1 MITCRVNDLTVN
13 NSKQEEEEEVKRMG
27 TNGVEAP
34 PGGSSS
40 TPASASPAD
49 SRLAELEASF
59 LEGPLVP
66 GTGGQARSFSTETL
80 LDILVVLFDEC
91 QASSL
96 RREKTVS
103 EFIELGKKLQ
113 ILHTNYQSHN
123 LCIRTSEV
131 LNSSMKLCD

>member
-1 MITCRVNDLTVN
+1 MKDLTVN
-13 NSKQEEEEEVKRMG
+13 NSKQEEARRRMG

-40 TPASASPAD
+40 TSSASPAD

-103 EFIELGKKLQ
+103 EFIELGK
-113 ILHTNYQSHN
+113 
-123 LCIRTSEV
+123 
-131 LNSSMKLCD
+131 NSRIQCR

>member
-1 MITCRVNDLTVN
+1 M
-13 NSKQEEEEEVKRMG
+13 SKQEERRMG
-27 TNGVEAP
+27 TNGVDAP
-34 PGGSSS
+34 PGGSSG
-40 TPASASPAD
+40 TVARATASASPAD

-103 EFIELGKKLQ
+103 EFIELGKSEKIDDEKL
-113 ILHTNYQSHN
+113 LMVMAVMLGCRHF
-123 LCIRTSEV
+123 
-131 LNSSMKLCD
+131 

>member
-1 MITCRVNDLTVN
+1 
-13 NSKQEEEEEVKRMG
+13 MG
-27 TNGVEAP
+27 TNGVDP
-34 PGGSSS
+34 PGGAP
-40 TPASASPAD
+40 TAVPAD

-91 QASSL
+91 QQSSL

-103 EFIELGKKLQ
+103 EFIELGKQKEDTKT
-113 ILHTNYQSHN
+113 I
-123 LCIRTSEV
+123 
-131 LNSSMKLCD
+131 

>member
-1 MITCRVNDLTVN
+1 
-13 NSKQEEEEEVKRMG
+13 MG
-27 TNGVEAP
+27 TNGVDAP
-34 PGGSSS
+34 PGGSSG
-40 TPASASPAD
+40 TVASATGSGASPAD
-49 SRLAELEASF
+49 HRLAELEASF

-103 EFIELGKKLQ
+103 EFIELGKAE
-113 ILHTNYQSHN
+113 ISTFMTTIN
-123 LCIRTSEV
+123 LT
-131 LNSSMKLCD
+131 

>member
-13 NSKQEEEEEVKRMG
+13 NSKQEEEEVKRMG

-40 TPASASPAD
+40 TSASASPAD

-113 ILHTNYQSHN
+113 ILHTTYQSHK
-123 LCIRTSEV
+123 LCIRTS
-131 LNSSMKLCD
+131 

>member
-1 MITCRVNDLTVN
+1 MNI
-13 NSKQEEEEEVKRMG
+13 SKQEVGEVRMG

-34 PGGSSS
+34 PGGSSGTS
-40 TPASASPAD
+40 ATASVSPAD

-103 EFIELGKKLQ
+103 EFIELGKIQFYTKMTV
-113 ILHTNYQSHN
+113 HTIS
-123 LCIRTSEV
+123 
-131 LNSSMKLCD
+131 K

>member
-1 MITCRVNDLTVN
+1 M
-13 NSKQEEEEEVKRMG
+13 SKQEERRMG

-34 PGGSSS
+34 PGGSSGTVAS
-40 TPASASPAD
+40 ATASASPAD

-103 EFIELGKKLQ
+103 EFIELGKAE
-113 ILHTNYQSHN
+113 ILMFMTTIN
-123 LCIRTSEV
+123 LT
-131 LNSSMKLCD
+131 